1 VLDCIAQ
8 GFARGEAD
16 VGNRFLRKAAIE
28 RKIGYALTG
37 FCHIADIARNC
48 SPVVF
53 VQDFQ
58 VSMKRFPILSVR

>member
-1 VLDCIAQ
+1 MLDGIAQ
-8 GFARGEAD
+8 SFARGEAD

-28 RKIGYALTG
+28 GKIGHGLTG

-58 VSMKRFPILSVR
+58 VSMKTFPVLSRR